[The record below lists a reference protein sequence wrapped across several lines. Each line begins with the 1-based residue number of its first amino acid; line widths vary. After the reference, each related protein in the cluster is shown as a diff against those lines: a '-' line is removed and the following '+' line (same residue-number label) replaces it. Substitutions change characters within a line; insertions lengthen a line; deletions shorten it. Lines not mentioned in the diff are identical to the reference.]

1 MTKIITPGNFFQSSS
16 ACPRH
21 MAHLFISNEPILV
34 FEDETYSILTVES
47 ETNVV
52 FERET
57 LELRVIRLRQ
67 RVSLAIAF
75 N

>member
-1 MTKIITPGNFFQSSS
+1 
-16 ACPRH
+16 

-67 RVSLAIAF
+67 CVYLAIAF